1 MCLPIGA
8 AAIREASS
16 PAALARHKP
25 VQKAKPLSLKE
36 EVSQKNGAQKA
47 RGQNSGK
54 VMLLEC

>member
-25 VQKAKPLSLKE
+25 VQKAKSPHLK

-54 VMLLEC
+54 IMLSEC